1 MAAGV
6 GEQPIVGTMTWAIK
20 LQEDLCQMKK
30 LGIPLTQVRKD
41 DTFGKW
47 KKQV

>member
-1 MAAGV
+1 MKIGITCYPTC
-6 GEQPIVGTMTWAIK
+6 GGSGIVATELGKELA
-20 LQEDLCQMKK
+20 E

-41 DTFGKW
+41 DTFGTW